1 MSLRG
6 STTSSCTRAIPLPVL
21 QVLLPMSLLLTTLVP
36 STTGERKRNL
46 GKAEAKS
53 MDRRLYIELRCSCVK
68 TTSGIHPSNIQGL
81 EVIRAGPHCTK
92 VEVIAMLKN
101 GKKICLDPEAP
112 RIKKIVQ
119 KILEDGGS
127 AA

>member
-1 MSLRG
+1 MSLRP
-6 STTSSCTRAIPLPVL
+6 SATSSCTRASPLPVL

-36 STTGERKRNL
+36 STV
-46 GKAEAKS
+46 GKLKS
-53 MDRRLYIELRCSCVK
+53 MDRMLYVELRCSCVK
-68 TTSGIHPSNIQGL
+68 TISGIHPSNIQSL
-81 EVIRAGPHCTK
+81 EVIRAGPHCAT
-92 VEVIAMLKN
+92 VEVIATLKN

-112 RIKKIVQ
+112 IIKKIVQ